1 LNQKVALMNLR
12 KITPKLLCIFLSFLI
27 LNNSK
32 AQNSIDDVGQINAIN
47 TAVPFLRII
56 PDARAGGMGDVGIAS
71 SADAG
76 GTYFN
81 NSKLVFAPKKLG
93 INLSYTPWLRNLGIT
108 DIYLAHFSGYYQLD
122 KNQVISTSLK
132 FFSLGN
138 ITFTDFQGNITGDF
152 RPREMALDVGYARK
166 LGKYYSLG
174 IQLRY
179 IYSNLASRTN
189 MDGVPIK
196 AGNAFGSDITMS
208 YFKPIKLKKMN
219 SQLNVG
225 LAITNLGSKISYS
238 SDALNQ
244 DYIPTNAG
252 LGLGYQIFPKEK
264 HEMSVYVDI
273 NKLLVPTPDTVDAD
287 GDGIF
292 DYKQKSSI
300 AGVFSSLGDAPGGF
314 KEEMREFNYSIGVEY
329 WYDKQFA
336 VRAGYFL
343 ENKLKGN
350 RKFFTAGLSA
360 KYSVFG
366 LDFSYLV
373 PTSNQR
379 SPLDNTF
386 RFTLS
391 FNFDKLGKKD
401 KSSESGSEVMPTP
414 VEE

>member
-1 LNQKVALMNLR
+1 MNQKVALMNLR

-179 IYSNLASRTN
+179 IYSNLASGQTV
-189 MDGVPIK
+189 DGVPIK

-252 LGLGYQIFPKEK
+252 LGLGY
-264 HEMSVYVDI
+264 
-273 NKLLVPTPDTVDAD
+273 
-287 GDGIF
+287 
-292 DYKQKSSI
+292 
-300 AGVFSSLGDAPGGF
+300 